1 MATLVA
7 WLGEAATTQEKEVL
21 LAGGESGERR
31 TIAEVLNHVVRRRLA
46 VEFKRRTGAVP
57 PALRAGKILKFTTI
71 GTKLTDLANL
81 PEQAVDLTLE
91 GAKLPRF
98 REQVCYPS
106 NPLQPYPCLAP
117 LSPWSLL
124 SLCVPLAGE
133 CSGRGGGGGGPAGA
147 GCGALPWGQ
156 AGAQRDL
163 VVLEFLLVILYCA
176 PLLEGHYDPLTFVL
190 SRLRDRGGG
199 WRAASSR
206 QGLAGC
212 WRAMPH
218 ACVPPLAASA
228 RCLHPSSPTVTAR
241 PCGGQICRWRWVPP
255 LAASSCRLALPPAL
269 LLACI
274 ARAMAQPSC
283 HERVIFFKTGWEGG
297 QTHKTHLLCCGMDP
311 PTAG

>member
-31 TIAEVLNHVVRRRLA
+31 TIAEELNHVVRRRLA

-81 PEQAVDLTLE
+81 PENAIDLTLE

-133 CSGRGGGGGGPAGA
+133 CSGR
-147 GCGALPWGQ
+147 
-156 AGAQRDL
+156 R
-163 VVLEFLLVILYCA
+163 
-176 PLLEGHYDPLTFVL
+176 
-190 SRLRDRGGG
+190 
-199 WRAASSR
+199 
-206 QGLAGC
+206 
-212 WRAMPH
+212 
-218 ACVPPLAASA
+218 
-228 RCLHPSSPTVTAR
+228 
-241 PCGGQICRWRWVPP
+241 
-255 LAASSCRLALPPAL
+255 
-269 LLACI
+269 
-274 ARAMAQPSC
+274 
-283 HERVIFFKTGWEGG
+283 
-297 QTHKTHLLCCGMDP
+297 
-311 PTAG
+311 

>member
-81 PEQAVDLTLE
+81 PENAIDLTLE

-163 VVLEFLLVILYCA
+163 VVLEFLHVILYCA
-176 PLLEGHYDPLTFVL
+176 TLPEGHDGPRTLVL
-190 SRLRDRGGG
+190 YRGIEGAG
-199 WRAASSR
+199 V
-206 QGLAGC
+206 LAGGIISI
-212 WRAMPH
+212 M
-218 ACVPPLAASA
+218 L
-228 RCLHPSSPTVTAR
+228 
-241 PCGGQICRWRWVPP
+241 GG
-255 LAASSCRLALPPAL
+255 
-269 LLACI
+269 LLAGE
-274 ARAMAQPSC
+274 ATFR
-283 HERVIFFKTGWEGG
+283 FFK
-297 QTHKTHLLCCGMDP
+297 
-311 PTAG
+311 

>member
-21 LAGGESGERR
+21 LAGGESGERW

-81 PEQAVDLTLE
+81 PENAIDLTLE
-91 GAKLPRF
+91 GAKLPRL

-133 CSGRGGGGGGPAGA
+133 CSGRRGGGGGRAGA
-147 GCGALPWGQ
+147 GCGALPRGQ
-156 AGAQRDL
+156 AGARRAL
-163 VVLEFLLVILYCA
+163 VLLEFLLVILYCA
-176 PLLEGHYDPLTFVL
+176 PLLEGPL
-190 SRLRDRGGG
+190 
-199 WRAASSR
+199 
-206 QGLAGC
+206 
-212 WRAMPH
+212 
-218 ACVPPLAASA
+218 
-228 RCLHPSSPTVTAR
+228 
-241 PCGGQICRWRWVPP
+241 CGQ
-255 LAASSCRLALPPAL
+255 LPPP
-269 LLACI
+269 I
-274 ARAMAQPSC
+274 S
-283 HERVIFFKTGWEGG
+283 
-297 QTHKTHLLCCGMDP
+297 
-311 PTAG
+311 